1 MPTVALNMNFVQ
13 IAQACGYKSAVSVD
27 NFEDLDKVL
36 LETKNRNEL
45 SFVEIKCSIGA
56 RDNLGRPTTTPI
68 ENKNGFMKYLNEQ

>member
-1 MPTVALNMNFVQ
+1 MVN
-13 IAQACGYKSAVSVD
+13 AVSVD